1 MLTRITVVL
10 LGVSLTI
17 SSSARANH
25 LARAM
30 PHYQHTF
37 DAFQSALGARH
48 FLSRA
53 LKKRLVIM
61 KAMNGI
67 TDTDTVLTAG
77 TTDPYDTERWGT
89 TSLLANHNNTHH
101 KEPHTTHQRRPLG
114 EILYFHLSFLS
125 RTIHL
130 RRTQRRLHVFWWW
143 W

>member
-1 MLTRITVVL
+1 MLNRGDSHLVQSKSI
-10 LGVSLTI
+10 TI

-25 LARAM
+25 LARAL

-37 DAFQSALGARH
+37 DAFQSALGAGH

-53 LKKRLVIM
+53 LKKRLVAM

-89 TSLLANHNNTHH
+89 TSLLANHNNTHRGTGNYVH
-101 KEPHTTHQRRPLG
+101 HQ
-114 EILYFHLSFLS
+114 
-125 RTIHL
+125 
-130 RRTQRRLHVFWWW
+130 QV
-143 W
+143 

>member
-1 MLTRITVVL
+1 VLGRYCDGSSSKSRDMLNRGDSHLVQSKSI
-10 LGVSLTI
+10 TI

-25 LARAM
+25 LARAL

-67 TDTDTVLTAG
+67 TDTDTVLTNG
-77 TTDPYDTERWGT
+77 DTDPYDTERWGT
-89 TSLLANHNNTHH
+89 TSLLANHNGTHRGTGH
-101 KEPHTTHQRRPLG
+101 YVHHQL
-114 EILYFHLSFLS
+114 
-125 RTIHL
+125 
-130 RRTQRRLHVFWWW
+130 V
-143 W
+143 